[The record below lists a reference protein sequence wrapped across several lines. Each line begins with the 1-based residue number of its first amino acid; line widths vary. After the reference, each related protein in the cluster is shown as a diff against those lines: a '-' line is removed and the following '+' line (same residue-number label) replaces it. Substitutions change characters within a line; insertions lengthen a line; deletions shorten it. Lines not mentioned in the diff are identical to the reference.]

1 MALLIPLRET
11 KGGLFILISMKVGR
25 KENLREENTLFILSI
40 SSCKIYLVCK
50 SILVPLVLSF
60 PP

>member
-1 MALLIPLRET
+1 MALLIPLRGT

-25 KENLREENTLFILSI
+25 GNLRGRKYVFILSI